1 MVQVQDSGVVGGEQ
15 SGRGVSTERQQA
27 LAELQAHLLK
37 LSCAC
42 LQALLT
48 HTHKGRGRRYRE
60 RGREDG
66 WRCEKDRE
74 RKGEEGVE
82 REVSLF
88 NNVDLEHFDMQHA
101 ACVFALVN
109 QC

>member
-1 MVQVQDSGVVGGEQ
+1 MEQSSGTETRQTLTAEREGGERDQ
-15 SGRGVSTERQQA
+15 TDPGSREKKREGG
-27 LAELQAHLLK
+27 
-37 LSCAC
+37 
-42 LQALLT
+42 
-48 HTHKGRGRRYRE
+48 E

-88 NNVDLEHFDMQHA
+88 NNVDLEHLDMQHA